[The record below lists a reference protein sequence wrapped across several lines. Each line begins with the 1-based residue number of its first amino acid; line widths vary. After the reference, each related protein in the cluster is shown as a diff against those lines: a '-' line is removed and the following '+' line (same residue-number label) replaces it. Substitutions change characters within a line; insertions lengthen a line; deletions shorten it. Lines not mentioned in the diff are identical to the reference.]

1 MFTVILLLCVSL
13 SVFGL
18 VAVLMPQTYSNEL
31 NSVLSRQTLNFIDEL
46 EMTALEDSG
55 GLFDQ
60 FLENINIFSVE
71 LYDDNGQGI
80 TIPTMRGN
88 EASASEM
95 ASSSDAPILSNSFY
109 FSFFGSGTK
118 YMLVVYGEATQVEEL
133 RQVFLK
139 ISPIVFIAAFILA
152 LLASTLF
159 SRIITSPVL
168 RISGIATKM
177 SEMQLDW
184 KLDAKRTDELGI
196 LEKSLNI
203 MSQNLQTALSDLKN
217 ANAKLEEDIEHEK
230 ELEQAQMDFF
240 SAASHELKTPITI
253 IKGQLEGM
261 LLGIGIYK
269 DREKYLS
276 RSLEVANTLEVMV
289 QELLTISRLQTSGA
303 DLKKEPFDCM
313 QVIQRYLRETEDLI
327 INKDLQV
334 SLNAPQSVTVNGNR
348 LLLGKVF
355 SNVIGNAI
363 KYSPQEAVIN
373 ITVNYTQ
380 SHYLFQIENSGTHIA
395 KENIDKIFEPF
406 YRIEQSRSRKTGGS
420 GLGLYIVQKI
430 LQYHNSVCD
439 VCNTEKGVCFSFEL
453 L

>member
-1 MFTVILLLCVSL
+1 
-13 SVFGL
+13 
-18 VAVLMPQTYSNEL
+18 
-31 NSVLSRQTLNFIDEL
+31 
-46 EMTALEDSG
+46 
-55 GLFDQ
+55 
-60 FLENINIFSVE
+60 
-71 LYDDNGQGI
+71 
-80 TIPTMRGN
+80 
-88 EASASEM
+88 
-95 ASSSDAPILSNSFY
+95 
-109 FSFFGSGTK
+109 
-118 YMLVVYGEATQVEEL
+118 
-133 RQVFLK
+133 
-139 ISPIVFIAAFILA
+139 
-152 LLASTLF
+152 
-159 SRIITSPVL
+159 
-168 RISGIATKM
+168 
-177 SEMQLDW
+177 
-184 KLDAKRTDELGI
+184 
-196 LEKSLNI
+196 
-203 MSQNLQTALSDLKN
+203 
-217 ANAKLEEDIEHEK
+217 
-230 ELEQAQMDFF
+230 
-240 SAASHELKTPITI
+240 
-253 IKGQLEGM
+253 
-261 LLGIGIYK
+261 
-269 DREKYLS
+269 
-276 RSLEVANTLEVMV
+276 MV